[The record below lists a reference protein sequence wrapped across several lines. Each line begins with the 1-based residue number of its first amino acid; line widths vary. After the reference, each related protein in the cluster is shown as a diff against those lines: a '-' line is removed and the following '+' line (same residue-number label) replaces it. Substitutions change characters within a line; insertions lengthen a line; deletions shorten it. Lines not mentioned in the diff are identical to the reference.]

1 MGIFEYFLSSL
12 ADFETIFMMKLKKND
27 IFDGFSSFAAPR
39 RAATRLK
46 IGLKDAPDQYG

>member
-1 MGIFEYFLSSL
+1 MGIFEYFWSFL
-12 ADFETIFMMKLKKND
+12 ADFEKNLMMKLKKND

-39 RAATRLK
+39 PAATRLK